1 MKITNKYDL
10 PRPLVEMMSKDH
22 YSKGASEYS
31 VTGLLS
37 PPKVQRLRE
46 QYDDMM
52 EQDISEMLYAFLGT
66 ALHAR
71 FEEVKTQNFIK
82 EERLFAQLEGTVISG
97 AIDIQEK
104 TPAGIILWDYK
115 FTSVWS
121 VMKEKREW
129 VEQLNLYK
137 WLVETVKRERV
148 VGLKICAM
156 LRDYNKYETK
166 EGYPESPI
174 TVVDIP
180 VWDSFTAE
188 TFIRERLRMH
198 QQAKVARDFQEEL
211 QPCTD
216 EERWMSET
224 VYAVKR
230 EGRKTAI
237 KLFKSI
243 EEANELAEKE
253 KGYVETRKGEPKRC
267 TGNYCGVN
275 QWCSQ
280 YQKEMNNESN

>member
-1 MKITNKYDL
+1 MKITNRYDL
-10 PRPLVEMMSKDH
+10 PQPLVEMMSKDR

-46 QYDDMM
+46 QYDDAL

-66 ALHAR
+66 ALHSR
-71 FEEVKTQNFIK
+71 FEEIKTKNFIK
-82 EERLFAQLEGTVISG
+82 EERLFTELEGTTISG
-97 AIDIQEK
+97 AIDIQEV

-148 VGLKICAM
+148 VGLKVCAM
-156 LRDYNKYETK
+156 LRDYTKYETK
-166 EGYPESPI
+166 ENYPQSPI

-180 VWDSFTAE
+180 VWDSYTAE
-188 TFIRERLRMH
+188 TFVRDRLRMH
-198 QQAKVARDFQEEL
+198 QKAKVARDFSEEL
-211 QPCTD
+211 QDCTD

-224 VYAVKR
+224 VFAVKR

-243 EEANELAEKE
+243 DEANDLAEKE

-280 YQKEMNNESN
+280 YQKESNESN

>member
-1 MKITNKYDL
+1 MKITNRYNL
-10 PRPLVEMMSKDH
+10 PQPLVEMMSKDR
-22 YSKGASEYS
+22 YSKGKSEYS

-46 QYDDMM
+46 QYDDAL

-66 ALHAR
+66 ALHSR
-71 FEEVKTQNFIK
+71 FEEIQTKNFIK
-82 EERLFAQLEGTVISG
+82 EERLFTGLEGTTVSG
-97 AIDIQEK
+97 AIDIQEV

-148 VGLKICAM
+148 VGLKVCAM
-156 LRDYNKYETK
+156 LRDYTKYEKK
-166 EGYPESPI
+166 ENYPESPI
-174 TVVDIP
+174 VVVDIP
-180 VWDSFTAE
+180 VWDSYTAE
-188 TFIRERLRMH
+188 TFVRDRLRMH
-198 QQAKVARDFQEEL
+198 QKAKVARDFNEEL
-211 QPCTD
+211 QDCTD

-224 VYAVKR
+224 VFAVKR

-280 YQKEMNNESN
+280 YQKELTNE

>member
-1 MKITNKYDL
+1 MKITNRYDL
-10 PRPLVEMMSKDH
+10 PQPLVEMMSKDR

-46 QYDDMM
+46 QYDDAL

-66 ALHAR
+66 ALHSR
-71 FEEVKTQNFIK
+71 FEEIKTKNFIK
-82 EERLFAQLEGTVISG
+82 EERLFTELEGTKISG
-97 AIDIQEK
+97 AIDIQEV

-148 VGLKICAM
+148 VGLKVCAM
-156 LRDYNKYETK
+156 LRDYTKYETK
-166 EGYPESPI
+166 ENYPQSPI

-180 VWDSFTAE
+180 VWDSYTAE
-188 TFIRERLRMH
+188 TFVRDRLRMH
-198 QQAKVARDFQEEL
+198 QKAKVARDFSEEL
-211 QPCTD
+211 QDCTD

-224 VYAVKR
+224 VFAVKR

-243 EEANELAEKE
+243 EEANDLAEKE

-275 QWCSQ
+275 QWCKQ
-280 YQKEMNNESN
+280 YQKELTNE

>member
-1 MKITNKYDL
+1 
-10 PRPLVEMMSKDH
+10 MMSKDR
-22 YSKGASEYS
+22 YSKGKSEYS

-46 QYDDMM
+46 QYDDAL

-66 ALHAR
+66 ALHSR
-71 FEEVKTQNFIK
+71 FEEIQTKNFIK
-82 EERLFAQLEGTVISG
+82 EERLFTELEGTTVSG
-97 AIDIQEK
+97 AIDIQEV

-148 VGLKICAM
+148 VGLKVCAM
-156 LRDYNKYETK
+156 LRDYTKYETK
-166 EGYPESPI
+166 ENYPQSPI

-180 VWDSFTAE
+180 VWDSYTAE
-188 TFIRERLRMH
+188 TFVRDRLRMH
-198 QQAKVARDFQEEL
+198 QKAKVARDFSEEL
-211 QPCTD
+211 QDCTD

-224 VYAVKR
+224 VFAVKR

-280 YQKEMNNESN
+280 YQKESNESN